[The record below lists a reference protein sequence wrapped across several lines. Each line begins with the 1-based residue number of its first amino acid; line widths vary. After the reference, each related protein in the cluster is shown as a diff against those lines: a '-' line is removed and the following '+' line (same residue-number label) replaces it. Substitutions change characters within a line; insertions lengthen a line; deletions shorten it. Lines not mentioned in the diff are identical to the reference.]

1 MSPHVAEGFCRWN
14 QVEDPEM
21 GVTVDSWEA
30 QCRHRVLI
38 SRELSPLE
46 AEEK

>member
-1 MSPHVAEGFCRWN
+1 MEVI
-14 QVEDPEM
+14 
-21 GVTVDSWEA
+21 VDSQES
-30 QCRHRVLI
+30 QCHHRVLI